1 MIPFLTL
8 TKLALICPN
17 NQFLK
22 YSTTNRDDRES
33 KSNKNECVIYQFSSK
48 YTYSKN
54 HIKVKINMYEI
65 NIYYKVKVYLV
76 L

>member
-33 KSNKNECVIYQFSSK
+33 KSNKNECVICQFSSK
-48 YTYSKN
+48 NTYSKN
-54 HIKVKINMYEI
+54 HIKVINKY
-65 NIYYKVKVYLV
+65 V
-76 L
+76 